1 MNKYIIGIGS
11 FIIGAVVG
19 AIGTRTF
26 LKTKYEAL
34 VEEEIASVKEVFS
47 MKVAANVREVN
58 AVLNEAKT
66 TAEPKTTKISEKVVP
81 IANPYEVA
89 KQKYNL
95 IRTAEVENTD
105 SDSDDEEEPDDE
117 EIRDAAGF
125 TESELQAMER
135 PTRADP
141 YIISEQQYVNECP
154 QYDKD
159 TLYYYLIDSSLCDEN
174 EDLVDDIAKNVGDAL
189 SHFNNHC
196 TTVWVRNESRSIDYE
211 IISLPQSYSEVVCG
225 IAPVA
230 KSPRDVYEE
239 NKKAKTTGAKKTP
252 AKKTPAKPRKEKEDD
267 NSDEQ
272 IL

>member
-1 MNKYIIGIGS
+1 MNKYILGV
-11 FIIGAVVG
+11 GAFVVGVVVG
-19 AIGTRTF
+19 AISTRTF

-34 VEEEIASVKEVFS
+34 VEEEIASVKEVFN

-58 AVLNEAKT
+58 TLLNDAKSNI
-66 TAEPKTTKISEKVVP
+66 EPKTTKINDKVVP

-89 KQKYNL
+89 KQRYNL
-95 IRTAEVENTD
+95 IRAAEVEAGEAET
-105 SDSDDEEEPDDE
+105 SDDYIDDE

-135 PTRADP
+135 PTRVEP
-141 YIISEQQYVNECP
+141 YIISEHQYVNECP

-159 TLYYYLIDSSLCDEN
+159 TLYYYLIDSALCDEN

-189 SHFNNHC
+189 SNFNNHC
-196 TTVWVRNESRSIDYE
+196 TTLWVRNETRSIDYE

-225 IAPVA
+225 IVPVA

-239 NKKAKTTGAKKTP
+239 NKKAKATTAKKAP

-267 NSDEQ
+267 NSGEQ